1 MEFWK
6 VVFWVLLF
14 LLFYTYLGYGLLI
27 WLLNKLLRGKK
38 NEKTGEEFLP
48 DVTFMVA
55 AWNEKNWIEAK
66 IQNSLHFD
74 YPSEKLH
81 LVFVTDGSDDGTPDI
96 INRFPFPEN
105 CQWQLFHH
113 EARRGKNAAIERV
126 MPFVK
131 TPIVIFSDAN
141 TQVNKKAIK
150 KMVAHYSDPQVGAV
164 AGEKRV
170 VASEKDTAASNEGI
184 YWKYESFLKRLDSDF
199 YSVVGAAGELFSIR
213 TELFFPVPNDTIVED
228 FMLTM
233 GIAQKGYKVKYEPE
247 AYAEEG
253 KSASISEELK
263 RKVRIAAGG
272 FQSIVR
278 LSDLLNIFKYGRLS
292 FQYVSHRVLRWT
304 LAPLS
309 LPLLFVINFFLAL
322 QYSGLYNLLFGAQF
336 LFYFFALIGWGLEK
350 QKLKFKTFFVP
361 YYFCVMNLAMYK
373 GFARFMKGNQSVLWE
388 KAKRA

>member
-66 IQNSLHFD
+66 IQNSLNFD
-74 YPSEKLH
+74 YPTEKLH

-141 TQVNKKAIK
+141 TQVNRNAIR
-150 KMVAHYSDPQVGAV
+150 KMVAHYRDPQVGAV

-170 VASEKDTAASNEGI
+170 VAGEKDTAASNEGI

-199 YSVVGAAGELFSIR
+199 YSVVGAAGELFSIK

-233 GIAQKGYKVKYEPE
+233 GIAQKGYKVKYEPQ

-253 KSASISEELK
+253 KSASILEELK

-322 QYSGLYNLLFGAQF
+322 QYGGLYNLLFGVQV

-350 QKLKFKTFFVP
+350 RKLKFKAFFVP
-361 YYFCVMNLAMYK
+361 YYFCMMNLAMYK